1 MTKEEKEFHLSLF
14 THFSAEALA
23 EAVERETRYIR
34 SFRRRSRELRRE
46 KGGYIAA
53 AEREGWKPS
62 PSYLSSYDDDIKEAE
77 FEVRGAL
84 ESLSLYRRAQELQ
97 AIHGRRDNDNMYPIT
112 L

>member
-1 MTKEEKEFHLSLF
+1 MTKEEKEFQLSLF

-46 KGGYIAA
+46 KADYIAEF
-53 AEREGWKPS
+53 ERVGWPPK
-62 PSYLSSYDDDIKEAE
+62 SSTLRAYDEDIHEAE
-77 FEVRGAL
+77 AEVRGAREAL
-84 ESLSLYRRAQELQ
+84 ALYRRAQELQ
-97 AIHGRRDNDNMYPIT
+97 AIHGRRDNDNMYPIS